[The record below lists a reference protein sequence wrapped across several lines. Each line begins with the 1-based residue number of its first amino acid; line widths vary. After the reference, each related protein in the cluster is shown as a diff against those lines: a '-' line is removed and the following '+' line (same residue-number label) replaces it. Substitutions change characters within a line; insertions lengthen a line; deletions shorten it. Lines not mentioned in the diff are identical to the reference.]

1 MLSIQVAE
9 LPPIDAEIEAV
20 TLRSSVTLHFGTV
33 NSPMLKLLR
42 PSFSRDFWATA
53 VPALAILA
61 AVLWIAFQFVQPAP
75 PKKVVMTA
83 GAEGGAYES
92 YAARYR
98 EILARDGVEVRLR
111 PSAGSVENLK
121 LLMDEGSGVSIG
133 FVQGGVA
140 KAGDDDE
147 LMSLAGLYYEPLW
160 VFYRGT
166 AELDH
171 LSLLRGWRIAIG
183 PEGSGTRPLAL
194 QVLALAG
201 IDGRNSTL
209 LDLDAD
215 KAAEALAQGR
225 IDAAMMIADTD
236 TPLVAR
242 LLRDK
247 RVRLMS
253 FAQAE
258 ALSRHLSFLSHVVLP
273 EGGIDFAGNLPARDV
288 HLVAPTANL
297 VVRDDIHPAL
307 ITLLMQAATEIHGG
321 SGLLRKGGEFPSD
334 KGVDFAMSVDAER
347 YLKSGPPFLQRH
359 LPFWL
364 AVLIDRMVVLLLP
377 ALAIL
382 IPVLRL
388 TPAVYAWRIKS
399 RIYRWYGKLKI
410 LEIDMQSAK
419 SAAEVRALIERLDAI
434 EQSVSRIP
442 TPLAYSEYL
451 YNLRSHIDLVRSRL
465 DKRALAAA

>member
-1 MLSIQVAE
+1 M
-9 LPPIDAEIEAV
+9 P
-20 TLRSSVTLHFGTV
+20 
-33 NSPMLKLLR
+33 KLLR
-42 PSFSRDFWATA
+42 PLFSRDFWAMA
-53 VPALAILA
+53 LPALAILA
-61 AVLWIAFQFVQPAP
+61 AVFWIAYQFVQPAP
-75 PKKVVMTA
+75 PKRIVMSG
-83 GAEGGAYES
+83 GAEGGAYEG

-98 EILARDGVEVRLR
+98 EKLAADGVQLELR
-111 PSAGSVENLK
+111 NSAGSVENLK
-121 LLMDEGSGVSIG
+121 LLMDEGSGVSIA

-140 KAGDDDE
+140 KPGDDDE

-160 VFYRGT
+160 VFYRAG
-166 AELDH
+166 ADLDH
-171 LSLLRGWRIAIG
+171 ASRLRGRRIAIG

-194 QVLALAG
+194 QVLKLAG
-201 IDGRNSTL
+201 MDAGNTTF
-209 LDLDAD
+209 LDLDANR
-215 KAAEALAQGR
+215 AAAALMRGE

-236 TPLVAR
+236 SPLVVR
-242 LLRDK
+242 LLHDK

-258 ALSRHLSFLSHVVLP
+258 ALTRHLPFLSHVVLP
-273 EGGIDFAGNLPARDV
+273 EGGIDFAANLPARDV

-297 VVRDDIHPAL
+297 VVRDDIHTAL

-321 SGLLRKGGEFPSD
+321 AGLLRRAGEFPSD
-334 KGVDFAMSVDAER
+334 KGVDFAMSIDALR

-364 AVLIDRMVVLLLP
+364 AVFIDRMVVLLLP
-377 ALAIL
+377 VLAIL
-382 IPVLRL
+382 IPLVRFMP
-388 TPAVYAWRIKS
+388 TIYAWRIKS
-399 RIYRWYGKLKI
+399 RIYRWYGKLKV
-410 LEIDMQSAK
+410 LEIDIPSAK

-465 DKRALAAA
+465 DKRALAAG